1 MYSSTCCLLRGAAL
15 GTMMVF
21 GVMKT
26 EMVVNMRAMMKILDV
41 ILLDWVRLRPGRLQY
56 YGRMLKIAEC

>member
-1 MYSSTCCLLRGAAL
+1 
-15 GTMMVF
+15 MMVF